1 MKIAFIA
8 AVMLALA
15 SSSAPAAEPQASR
28 CLAYPPLCPYGQ
40 SPLCVCDNDFSYNCI
55 WMCASTR

>member
-28 CLAYPPLCPYGQ
+28 CLAYPPFCPYGQ